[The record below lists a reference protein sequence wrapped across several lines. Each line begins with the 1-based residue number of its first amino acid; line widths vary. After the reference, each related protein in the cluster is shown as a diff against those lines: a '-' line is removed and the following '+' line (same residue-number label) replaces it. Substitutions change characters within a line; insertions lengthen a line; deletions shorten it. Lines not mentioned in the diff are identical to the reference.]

1 MKKLFTLLTIFSSLI
16 LAESKPNIIY
26 ILADDMGYGDVK
38 AYNPDCKFPTPH
50 LDSLAQNGMMFT
62 DSHTNSSVCTP
73 TRYGIMTGR
82 YAWRT
87 RLKDGVQNGYGASL
101 IEPDRMT
108 LASLLKSQG
117 YNTACIGKWHI
128 GMDWALTSG
137 SSAKAKGDNVDHTT
151 PIKNGPVDVGFDYY
165 FGLAGSLGMPPHC
178 FIENRNLISELDVIH
193 KDKKGTNKKLHSC
206 RPGFAS
212 SDFDVFQVLNQV
224 TDKAVDYIEKN
235 AKKEKPFFL
244 YFPLNAPHAPVTPHK
259 DFQAKS
265 NINAYADFC
274 MEVDWRVGQIIKSLK
289 EQNIFDNTLI
299 IFTTDN
305 GCSGTAKI
313 DQLLAVGHNPSA
325 HFRGI
330 KGNLYEG
337 GHRVP
342 FLVQWPKAIKAGSV
356 SDQTIC
362 TTDFLATL
370 ADMNNLELK
379 DNQGEDSVSFYPALM
394 GQNIDTTQRTA
405 IIHHSDQGKFAIR
418 QNKWVLVMD
427 PHAGSKRKDGF
438 STPVKN
444 PAAIQLFDLDQDP
457 SQTINLQHQN
467 PEIVSRMKKQL
478 MSIIDNGRSTP
489 GQAQKNDPGKK
500 GWAHYDELIEKIN

>member
-1 MKKLFTLLTIFSSLI
+1 MKKLFYLLTSFSSLI
-16 LAESKPNIIY
+16 FADAKPNIVY

-38 AYNPDCKFPTPH
+38 AYNKDCKFPTPH
-50 LDSLAQNGMMFT
+50 LDSMAENGMIFT

-87 RLKDGVQNGYGASL
+87 RLKEGVQNGYGASL

-108 LASLLKSQG
+108 LASLLKNQG

-137 SSAKAKGDNVDHTT
+137 NSPKAKGDNVDHTT

-178 FIENRNLISELDVIH
+178 FIENRKLIAELDVIH
-193 KDKKGTNKKLHSC
+193 KDKKGGINKKLHSC

-212 SDFDVFQVLNQV
+212 SDFDVYQVLNQI
-224 TDKAVDYIEKN
+224 TDKAVAYIEDQSKQ
-235 AKKEKPFFL
+235 KKPFFL

-274 MEVDWRVGQIIKSLK
+274 MEVDWRVGQIIKALK
-289 EQNIFDNTLI
+289 DQGIYDNTLI
-299 IFTTDN
+299 VFTTDN

-342 FLVQWPKAIKAGSV
+342 FLIQWPKSIKAGSV
-356 SDQTIC
+356 SDKTIC

-370 ADMNNLELK
+370 ADMNNVDLK
-379 DNQGEDSVSFYPALM
+379 DNQGEDSVSFLAALK
-394 GQNIDTTQRTA
+394 GESSAKERA
-405 IIHHSDQGKFAIR
+405 PIIHHSDQGKFAIR
-418 QNKWVLVMD
+418 KDKWVLVMD
-427 PHAGSKRKDGF
+427 PGSGSKRQDGF
-438 STPVKN
+438 SSPVKN
-444 PAAIQLFDLDQDP
+444 PAAIQLFDLAKDP
-457 SQTINLQHQN
+457 SQTTNLQAQN
-467 PEIVSRMKKQL
+467 PEIVSQLKKQL
-478 MSIIDNGRSTP
+478 MSIIDKGRSTP
-489 GQAQKNDPGKK
+489 GTAQKNASAKK
-500 GWAHYDELIEKIN
+500 GWAHYDELSQK